1 MSTIKRNGN
10 IANNVNQAEKDREAV
25 ERRIVEEREREIKIE
40 EKRKE
45 LEENLKQ
52 EERLL
57 NEARRRAHTG
67 QAGMKENFFLYFCN
81 IIFFSRK
88 QWIYSPTPP

>member
-1 MSTIKRNGN
+1 MPKCYTIDINGDFVQEEAKMSTIKRNGN
-10 IANNVNQAEKDREAV
+10 IANNVNQDEKETL
-25 ERRIVEEREREIKIE
+25 ERRIQEERDRENKIE

-45 LEENLKQ
+45 LEENVRQ

-67 QAGMKENFFLYFCN
+67 QIGKT
-81 IIFFSRK
+81 IS
-88 QWIYSPTPP
+88 

>member
-10 IANNVNQAEKDREAV
+10 IANNVNQAEKDREAL
-25 ERRIVEEREREIKIE
+25 ERRMLEERDREKRIE

-45 LEENLKQ
+45 LEENARQ

-57 NEARRRAHTG
+57 NEARRRSQTVQVG
-67 QAGMKENFFLYFCN
+67 EYL
-81 IIFFSRK
+81 I
-88 QWIYSPTPP
+88 